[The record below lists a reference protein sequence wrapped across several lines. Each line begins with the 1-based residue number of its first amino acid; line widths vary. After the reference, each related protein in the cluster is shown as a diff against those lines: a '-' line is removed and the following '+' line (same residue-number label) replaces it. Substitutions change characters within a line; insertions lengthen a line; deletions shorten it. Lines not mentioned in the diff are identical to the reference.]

1 MNNDIIDISMD
12 FENLDNSWGDNNK
25 TNFGGGIELLMNDK
39 KTDVHGP
46 TSDID
51 IDDLN
56 NLENELND
64 LAAET
69 NGPINNSFESGLFG
83 IKSNFDDKPSVS
95 FNEEPSI
102 RILGTD
108 HDDHR
113 PNLGNSTANTSSDAR
128 TWDGYGKFNNIP
140 VNPDQRMSSEPKLSK
155 DEMLR
160 EKFKYLRKLE
170 ALEKKGVEL
179 TKKYNMD
186 SNLQE
191 MMGEYE
197 MIMEEKTRQN
207 SVKFQGNMMMAIIN
221 GIEFLNNRFDP
232 FDVKLDGWGEQIN
245 ENIND
250 YDEIFG
256 ELYEKYKSKATMAP
270 ELKLLFQLGGSA
282 MMVHMS
288 NTMFKSAMPG
298 MDDILRQNPD
308 LMRQFQSAAVNSMAG
323 SNPGFSGFMSGLM
336 NPGGAYAE
344 PQVPQ
349 GRGPPP
355 PMSTQGPNGMQPPP
369 NRAGNNLGGMNMGR
383 ADVSMARGVFAQGS
397 SLADDGISIKEKN
410 NQWNLNGHEPPQ
422 PSQKSSRRPDMKG
435 PSDISDILSGLKTKT
450 IEITPQKK
458 DVVIEDI
465 NNNSTISLDDLKSIQ
480 GEGNVPKRTRRR
492 QKSDKNTVS
501 LDI

>member
-1 MNNDIIDISMD
+1 MDNDIIDISMD
-12 FENLDNSWGDNNK
+12 FDNLQDNSWGGSK
-25 TNFGGGIELLMNDK
+25 SKSNFGGGIELLMNDK
-39 KTDVHGP
+39 KSSSQGP

-51 IDDLN
+51 IEDLN

-64 LAAET
+64 LANET
-69 NGPINNSFESGLFG
+69 TPMTNSFESGLFG
-83 IKSNFDDKPSVS
+83 SKSSFEDKPSVRFDS
-95 FNEEPSI
+95 EPSI
-102 RILGTD
+102 
-108 HDDHR
+108 HVMDDNR
-113 PNLGNSTANTSSDAR
+113 SNLGQSTANTASDSK

-140 VNPDQRMSSEPKLSK
+140 VNPDQKMSSEPKLSR

-179 TKKYNMD
+179 TKKYNME

-197 MIMEEKTRQN
+197 MIMDEKTKQN

-245 ENIND
+245 ENITD
-250 YDEIFG
+250 YDDIFS

-308 LMRQFQSAAVNSMAG
+308 LMRQFQTAAVNSMAG
-323 SNPGFSGFMSGLM
+323 SSPGFSGFMGGLM
-336 NPGGAYAE
+336 GGE
-344 PQVPQ
+344 PQVPS

-355 PMSTQGPNGMQPPP
+355 AMATQGPNGMQPPP
-369 NRAGNNLGGMNMGR
+369 NRAGNNMGSMNVGR
-383 ADVSMARGVFAQGS
+383 ADISMARGGNF
-397 SLADDGISIKEKN
+397 DDGISIKESN
-410 NQWNLNGHEPPQ
+410 IGIPGFEPPQ
-422 PSQKSSRRPDMKG
+422 PSQKSTRRPDMKG

-450 IEITPQKK
+450 IDIAPAKSR
-458 DVVIEDI
+458 DIVIEDI
-465 NNNSTISLDDLKSIQ
+465 NNSSTISIDDLKSIQ
-480 GEGNVPKRTRRR
+480 ADGNIPKRSRRR
-492 QKSDKNTVS
+492 PKSDKNTVS

>member
-1 MNNDIIDISMD
+1 MDNDIIDISMD
-12 FENLDNSWGDNNK
+12 FNNFDQK

-39 KTDVHGP
+39 KQSSNSKSGGIN
-46 TSDID
+46 ID
-51 IDDLN
+51 IEDLN
-56 NLENELND
+56 NLEDELNN
-64 LAAET
+64 LVAET
-69 NGPINNSFESGLFG
+69 SNPVNNSFESNLFG
-83 IKSNFDDKPSVS
+83 IKSNFDNMQPHSVS
-95 FNEEPSI
+95 FDEEPSI
-102 RILGTD
+102 RIL
-108 HDDHR
+108 DDD
-113 PNLGNSTANTSSDAR
+113 NLGRSTANTSADTK

-140 VNPDQRMSSEPKLSK
+140 INPEARMSSEPKLSR
-155 DEMLR
+155 DEMLK

-179 TKKYNMD
+179 TRKYTME

-197 MIMEEKTRQN
+197 MIMEEKSKQN

-232 FDVKLDGWGEQIN
+232 FDIKLDGWGEQIN
-245 ENIND
+245 ENITD
-250 YDEIFG
+250 YDDVFG
-256 ELYEKYKSKATMAP
+256 ELFEKYRSKASLAP

-308 LMRQFQSAAVNSMAG
+308 LMRQFQTAAVNSMAG
-323 SNPGFSGFMSGLM
+323 TNPGFAGFMGGLM
-336 NPGGAYAE
+336 NPE

-355 PMSTQGPNGMQPPP
+355 PMATQGYNGAPPP
-369 NRAGNNLGGMNMGR
+369 VNRGGNNINMKPR
-383 ADVSMARGVFAQGS
+383 EDISMARGAF
-397 SLADDGISIKEKN
+397 ADDGISIKEKN
-410 NQWNLNGHEPPQ
+410 SQSQLNSLNGFEPP
-422 PSQKSSRRPDMKG
+422 QKSSRRPDMKG
-435 PSDISDILSGLKTKT
+435 PSDITDILSGLKTKT
-450 IEITPQKK
+450 IEITPQNQNHSNFT
-458 DVVIEDI
+458 D
-465 NNNSTISLDDLKSIQ
+465 NNNSTISIDDLKSIQ
-480 GEGNVPKRTRRR
+480 GEGNVPKRSRRR